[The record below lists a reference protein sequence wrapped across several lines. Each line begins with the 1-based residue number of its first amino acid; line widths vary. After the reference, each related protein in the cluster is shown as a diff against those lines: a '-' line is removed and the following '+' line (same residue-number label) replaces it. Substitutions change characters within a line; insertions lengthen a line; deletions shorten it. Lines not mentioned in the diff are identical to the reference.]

1 MGAGESGQGDSM
13 RVLSGQRS
21 GVSKTVHCLAL
32 GAMLLALCMSVEA
45 QQPKKIPRIGFLMPG
60 SRADY
65 AVRIEAFQNGLREL
79 GYIEGQNIA
88 IEWRFTEGKSARLA
102 DIAADLVRL
111 KVDVI
116 VTSTTPVAA
125 ATASATGS
133 IPIVM
138 AASADPV
145 GTGLVASLSHPGGNI
160 TGLSMLGP
168 ESDGKALEVLQE
180 TLPKLARVAFLWDPT
195 NAGMASRLK
204 ALEGA
209 GQSLRLQIQSLEVRT
224 SNELESTLE
233 SAVSNRAGALFVPA
247 GFASVYRKRIVEFSA
262 KKRLPAMYND
272 GESAEAGGLM
282 SYGVYLPALFH
293 RAATLVDKILKGTKP
308 TDLPVEQPTKFEL
321 IINLKAAKQIGVT
334 IPPNVLARADR
345 VIK

>member
-1 MGAGESGQGDSM
+1 MKDKIF
-13 RVLSGQRS
+13 V
-21 GVSKTVHCLAL
+21 LAL
-32 GAMLLALCMSVEA
+32 GWMLFALSFSVQT
-45 QQPKKIPRIGFLMPG
+45 QQPKKIPKIGFLMPG
-60 SRADY
+60 SRATY
-65 AVRIEAFQNGLREL
+65 AVRIEAFQKGLREL
-79 GYIEGQNIA
+79 GYIEAQNIA
-88 IEWRFTEGKSARLA
+88 IEWRFADGKSARLMDLA
-102 DIAADLVRL
+102 DELVRV

-125 ATASATGS
+125 AAARASRS

-145 GTGLVASLSHPGGNI
+145 GTGLVASLAHPGGNI

-168 ESDGKALEVLQE
+168 ESDGKALEILQE

-204 ALEGA
+204 ALEDA
-209 GQSLRLQIQSLEVRT
+209 GQSLQLQIQSLEVRA

-233 SAVSNRAGALFVPA
+233 SATGNRAGALFVPA
-247 GFASVYRKRIVEFSA
+247 GLASVYRKRIIEFAA

-272 GESAEAGGLM
+272 SESAVAGGLM

-293 RAATLVDKILKGTKP
+293 RAATYVDKLLKGAKVAE
-308 TDLPVEQPTKFEL
+308 LPVEQPTKFEL
-321 IINLKAAKQIGVT
+321 IINLKAAKQIALTV
-334 IPPNVLARADR
+334 PPNVLARADK
-345 VIK
+345 VIR

>member
-1 MGAGESGQGDSM
+1 M
-13 RVLSGQRS
+13 RNKIVCFGL
-21 GVSKTVHCLAL
+21 C
-32 GAMLLALCMSVEA
+32 AMLYALCLSVEA
-45 QQPKKIPRIGFLMPG
+45 QLAKKDPRIGFLMPG
-60 SRADY
+60 SRTTY
-65 AVRIEAFQNGLREL
+65 AVRIDAFRDGLREL

-88 IEWRFTEGKSARLA
+88 IEWRFAEGKSDRLPEL
-102 DIAADLVRL
+102 AADLVRL

-116 VTSTTPVAA
+116 VTSTTPVAEA
-125 ATASATGS
+125 AAHASRS

-145 GTGLVASLSHPGGNI
+145 GTGLVASLARPGGNV

-168 ESDGKALEVLQE
+168 ESDGKALELLQE
-180 TLPKLARVAFLWDPT
+180 TLPKLTRVAFLWDPG

-204 ALEGA
+204 ALEGV

-224 SNELESTLE
+224 SSELENTLE

-247 GFASVYRKRIVEFSA
+247 GLASVYRKRIVEFAA
-262 KKRLPAMYND
+262 KKRLPAMFND
-272 GESAEAGGLM
+272 SESAEAGGLM

-293 RAATLVDKILKGTKP
+293 RAATYVDKILKGTKP
-308 TDLPVEQPTKFEL
+308 ADLPVEQPVKFEL
-321 IINLKAAKQIGVT
+321 IINLKTAKQIGLT

-345 VIK
+345 VIR

>member
-1 MGAGESGQGDSM
+1 MN
-13 RVLSGQRS
+13 RKIIL
-21 GVSKTVHCLAL
+21 
-32 GAMLLALCMSVEA
+32 LLAVASVLICFPASA
-45 QQPKKIPRIGFLMPG
+45 QLAKKDPRIGFLMPG
-60 SRADY
+60 SRTTY
-65 AVRIEAFQNGLREL
+65 TVRVDAFRNGLREL
-79 GYIEGQNIA
+79 GYIEEQNIA
-88 IEWRFTEGKSARLA
+88 IEWRFADGKSDRLPEL
-102 DIAADLVRL
+102 AADLVRL

-125 ATASATGS
+125 AAVHASRF

-145 GTGLVASLSHPGGNI
+145 GTGLVASLARPGGNV

-168 ESDGKALEVLQE
+168 ESDGKALELLQE
-180 TLPKLARVAFLWDPT
+180 TLLKLTRVAFLWDPA

-204 ALEGA
+204 ALEGV

-224 SNELESTLE
+224 SSELENTLE

-247 GFASVYRKRIVEFSA
+247 GLASVYRKRIVEFAA
-262 KKRLPAMYND
+262 KNRLPAMFND
-272 GESAEAGGLM
+272 SESAEAGGLM

-293 RAATLVDKILKGTKP
+293 RAAYYVDKILKGTKP
-308 TDLPVEQPTKFEL
+308 ADLPVEQPMKFEFV
-321 IINLKAAKQIGVT
+321 INLKAAKQIGIT

-345 VIK
+345 VIR